1 MAESLNVK
9 SSRVRINIGHYLRF
23 ITIVVM
29 LPIQLLHLYDFN
41 YDVCIYYCCTLP
53 GAVCLHSGIPRGFT
67 MFTLYFGTTD
77 ASSCNVYVMTYSLR
91 SRDLFLVSHWLNWK
105 FGH

>member
-53 GAVCLHSGIPRGFT
+53 GAVCLHSGNATWFHV
-67 MFTLYFGTTD
+67 
-77 ASSCNVYVMTYSLR
+77 VYV
-91 SRDLFLVSHWLNWK
+91 V
-105 FGH
+105 FGNDRRVEL